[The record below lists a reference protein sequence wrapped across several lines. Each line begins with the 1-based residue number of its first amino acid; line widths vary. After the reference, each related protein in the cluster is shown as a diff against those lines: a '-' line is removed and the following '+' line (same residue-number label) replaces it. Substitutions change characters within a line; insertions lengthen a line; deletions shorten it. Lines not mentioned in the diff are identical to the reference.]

1 MAQVKPRNRF
11 LRIQRIRKR
20 SDFEK
25 FRSDCAVVLLGSF
38 FIIKILER
46 SVIDEAEDVSLPRI
60 GIITPKKIGKAV
72 ERNRI
77 RRIVRE
83 FFRTNRC
90 LFSNGSDYLF
100 IALPGIA
107 NIKNSKLTSNMAKIL
122 TKKLYR
128 LPNCRDG
135 SFFQKSIR

>member
-1 MAQVKPRNRF
+1 MAQVKLRNRF
-11 LRIQRIRKR
+11 LRTQRIRKR

-46 SVIDEAEDVSLPRI
+46 SVDEGKDVFLPRI

-72 ERNRI
+72 ERNRV

-107 NIKNSKLTSNMAKIL
+107 DIKNRELTSKISKIL
-122 TKKLYR
+122 TRRSYN
-128 LPNCRDG
+128 LPRRKNV
-135 SFFQKSIR
+135 SFLQKSSR

>member
-25 FRSDCAVVLLGSF
+25 FRSDCAVVLFGSF

-46 SVIDEAEDVSLPRI
+46 SVDEGKDVFLPRI

-72 ERNRI
+72 ERNRV

-90 LFSNGSDYLF
+90 LFSDSSDYLF

-107 NIKNSKLTSNMAKIL
+107 DIKNRELISNMAKIL
-122 TKKLYR
+122 TKRSYN
-128 LPNCRDG
+128 LPRRKNV
-135 SFFQKSIR
+135 SFLQKSIR

>member
-1 MAQVKPRNRF
+1 MVQVKPRNRF
-11 LRIQRIRKR
+11 LRTQRIRKR

-25 FRSDCAVVLLGSF
+25 FRSDCAVVLFGSF

-46 SVIDEAEDVSLPRI
+46 SVDEGKDVFLSRI

-72 ERNRI
+72 ERNRV

-107 NIKNSKLTSNMAKIL
+107 DIKNRELTSKISKIL
-122 TKKLYR
+122 TRRSYN
-128 LPNCRDG
+128 LPGCKNV
-135 SFFQKSIR
+135 SFLQKSRR